1 MQKTKA
7 LIWLFPENVRRVEN
21 QADSYFC
28 GGGCSGNSRG
38 KTWVLE
44 ITSEMT
50 QNKTHTQE
58 TNDTHTPARGTEL
71 RKLFALYY
79 YKAPLGRI
87 PDCMNKPF
95 QYSAGAYML
104 LYSKRQWNSGLLQ
117 SLSRAL
123 ITRRKCSLV
132 CKGPLVSRLCPSPWQ
147 NILFISSTSPLSL
160 LWPH

>member
-1 MQKTKA
+1 MCSKTKYHWCI
-7 LIWLFPENVRRVEN
+7 LIFPSFN
-21 QADSYFC
+21 YFYSNPRAKSIYAV
-28 GGGCSGNSRG
+28 GDYEWNDT
-38 KTWVLE
+38 KEDTD
-44 ITSEMT
+44 
-50 QNKTHTQE
+50 TQE
-58 TNDTHTPARGTEL
+58 TDDTHTPAGGTEL

-104 LYSKRQWNSGLLQ
+104 SYSKREWNSGLLQ

-132 CKGPLVSRLCPSPWQ
+132 FKGPLVSRLCPSPWQ
-147 NILFISSTSPLSL
+147 NILFVSSTSPLSL